1 MEKGQFEAKLTDP
14 ISKLD
19 WSIGIMTSMGEIR
32 KYIRPNKVEMRLT
45 QLIFGKQKINWVTC
59 KVISESLLPPA
70 FDEVVSRRY
79 RYFVRNFFPN

>member
-45 QLIFGKQKINWVTC
+45 QLIFGKQKN
-59 KVISESLLPPA
+59 
-70 FDEVVSRRY
+70 
-79 RYFVRNFFPN
+79 